1 MSTAQLTSRTPRRA
15 YIIAPSVKQKEELLK
30 RFDRYCSLY
39 YITMGSVYNI
49 AQTAM
54 VDAYNAI
61 KDDKKLYRQQ
71 TKQYINKALAAY
83 DTWNS
88 KMKAQLRDR
97 YQMWLDISDD
107 VAEKMKMHV
116 QKLRWSYDAVLMR
129 HNDTEHL
136 LKAHL
141 LTALTMN
148 DLALST
154 FRKYIAD
161 GSEKT
166 KVDMRLLFSK
176 ESSFKDVATNWE
188 NAVRRVLKCSGGDI
202 DCNKDSNCVLAADI
216 ISRKL
221 ADFKMYEEAC
231 GYGAEYNP
239 EVIAKYIDD

>member
-1 MSTAQLTSRTPRRA
+1 MNIRRSLVRQNRNLLAVHPDVMKRTMDA
-15 YIIAPSVKQKEELLK
+15 VNDQ
-30 RFDRYCSLY
+30 CSLY
-39 YITMGSVYNI
+39 YIIIGSVYNL
-49 AQTAM
+49 AQSSM
-54 VDAYNAI
+54 LDA
-61 KDDKKLYRQQ
+61 KVMLEE
-71 TKQYINKALAAY
+71 TKHWKHEVKRDVNKALAAY

-202 DCNKDSNCVLAADI
+202 DCNKDNNCVLAADI

-239 EVIAKYIDD
+239 EVIEKYIDD

>member
-1 MSTAQLTSRTPRRA
+1 MNIRRSLVRQNRNLLAVHPDVMKRTMDA
-15 YIIAPSVKQKEELLK
+15 VNDQ
-30 RFDRYCSLY
+30 CSLY
-39 YITMGSVYNI
+39 YIIIGSVYNL
-49 AQTAM
+49 AQSSM
-54 VDAYNAI
+54 LDA
-61 KDDKKLYRQQ
+61 KVMLEE
-71 TKQYINKALAAY
+71 TKHWKHEVKRDVNKALAAY
-83 DTWNS
+83 DAWNS
-88 KMKAQLRDR
+88 KMKVQLWDR

-107 VAEKMKMHV
+107 VAEKMKIHV
-116 QKLRWSYDAVLMR
+116 QKLRWSYDAVLMK

-166 KVDMRLLFSK
+166 KVDMSLLFSK

-202 DCNKDSNCVLAADI
+202 DCNKDSNCCVG
-216 ISRKL
+216 
-221 ADFKMYEEAC
+221 C
-231 GYGAEYNP
+231 GHHQQETG
-239 EVIAKYIDD
+239 

>member
-1 MSTAQLTSRTPRRA
+1 MNIRSLVRRNRNLLAVHPDVMKRTMDA
-15 YIIAPSVKQKEELLK
+15 VNDQ
-30 RFDRYCSLY
+30 CSLY
-39 YITMGSVYNI
+39 YIIIGSVYNL
-49 AQTAM
+49 AQSSM
-54 VDAYNAI
+54 LDA
-61 KDDKKLYRQQ
+61 KVLLQE
-71 TKQYINKALAAY
+71 TKHWKHEVKRDVNRALAAY
-83 DTWNS
+83 DTWDS
-88 KMKAQLRDR
+88 KMKVQLWDR

-116 QKLRWSYDAVLMR
+116 QKLKWSYDAVLMK

-148 DLALST
+148 DLALQT

-166 KVDMRLLFSK
+166 KVDMSLLFSK
-176 ESSFKDVATNWE
+176 ESSFKDVAKNWD

-221 ADFKMYEEAC
+221 ADFGMYEEAC

-239 EVIAKYIDD
+239 EVIEKYIDE

>member
-1 MSTAQLTSRTPRRA
+1 MNIRRSLVRQNRNLLAVHPDVMKRTMDA
-15 YIIAPSVKQKEELLK
+15 VNDQ
-30 RFDRYCSLY
+30 CSLY
-39 YITMGSVYNI
+39 YIIIGSVYNL
-49 AQTAM
+49 AQSSM
-54 VDAYNAI
+54 LDA
-61 KDDKKLYRQQ
+61 KVMLQE
-71 TKQYINKALAAY
+71 TKHWKHEVKRDVNKALAAY

-88 KMKAQLRDR
+88 KMKVQLRDR

-116 QKLRWSYDAVLMR
+116 QKLKWSYDAVLMK
-129 HNDTEHL
+129 HTDTEHL
-136 LKAHL
+136 LKSHL

-166 KVDMRLLFSK
+166 KVDMSLLFSK

-188 NAVRRVLKCSGGDI
+188 KAVRRVLKCSGGDI
-202 DCNKDSNCVLAADI
+202 DCNKDNNCVLAADI

-239 EVIAKYIDD
+239 EVIEKYIDD

>member
-1 MSTAQLTSRTPRRA
+1 MNIRRSLVRQNRNLLAVHPDVMKRTMDA
-15 YIIAPSVKQKEELLK
+15 VNDQ
-30 RFDRYCSLY
+30 CSLY
-39 YITMGSVYNI
+39 YIIIGSVYNL
-49 AQTAM
+49 AQSSM
-54 VDAYNAI
+54 LDA
-61 KDDKKLYRQQ
+61 KVMLQE
-71 TKQYINKALAAY
+71 TKHWKHEVKRDVNKALAAY
-83 DTWNS
+83 DAWNS
-88 KMKAQLRDR
+88 KMKVQLWDR

-116 QKLRWSYDAVLMR
+116 QKLKWSYDAVLMK

-154 FRKYIAD
+154 FKKYIAD

-166 KVDMRLLFSK
+166 KVDMSLLFSK
-176 ESSFKDVATNWE
+176 ESSFKDVAKNWE

-221 ADFKMYEEAC
+221 ADFGMYEEAC

-239 EVIAKYIDD
+239 EVIEKYIED

>member
-1 MSTAQLTSRTPRRA
+1 MNIRRSLVRRNRNLLAVHPDVMKRTMDA
-15 YIIAPSVKQKEELLK
+15 VNDQ
-30 RFDRYCSLY
+30 CSLY
-39 YITMGSVYNI
+39 YIIIGSVYNL
-49 AQTAM
+49 AQSSM
-54 VDAYNAI
+54 LDA
-61 KDDKKLYRQQ
+61 KVLLQE
-71 TKQYINKALAAY
+71 TKHWKHEVKRDVNKALAAY
-83 DTWNS
+83 DAWNS
-88 KMKAQLRDR
+88 KMKVQLWDR

-116 QKLRWSYDAVLMR
+116 QKLRWSYDAVLMK

-166 KVDMRLLFSK
+166 KVDMSLLFSK
-176 ESSFKDVATNWE
+176 ESSFKDVAKNWE

-202 DCNKDSNCVLAADI
+202 DCNKDSNCVLAVDI

-221 ADFKMYEEAC
+221 ADFGMYEEAC

-239 EVIAKYIDD
+239 EVIEKYIDE

>member
-1 MSTAQLTSRTPRRA
+1 MNIRRSLVRQNRNLLAVHPDVMKRTMDA
-15 YIIAPSVKQKEELLK
+15 VNDQ
-30 RFDRYCSLY
+30 CSLY
-39 YITMGSVYNI
+39 YIIIGSVYNL
-49 AQTAM
+49 AQSSM
-54 VDAYNAI
+54 LDA
-61 KDDKKLYRQQ
+61 KVMLYE
-71 TKQYINKALAAY
+71 TKHWKHEVKRDVNKALAAY
-83 DTWNS
+83 DAWNS
-88 KMKAQLRDR
+88 KMKVQLWDR
-97 YQMWLDISDD
+97 YQMWLDISDN
-107 VAEKMKMHV
+107 VADKMKMHV

-166 KVDMRLLFSK
+166 KVDMSLLFSK
-176 ESSFKDVATNWE
+176 ESSFKDVAKNWE

-202 DCNKDSNCVLAADI
+202 DCNKDNNCVLAADI

-221 ADFKMYEEAC
+221 ADFGMYEEAC

-239 EVIAKYIDD
+239 EVIEKYIDE

>member
-1 MSTAQLTSRTPRRA
+1 MNIRRSLVRRNRNLLAVHPDVMKRTMDA
-15 YIIAPSVKQKEELLK
+15 VNDQ
-30 RFDRYCSLY
+30 CSLY
-39 YITMGSVYNI
+39 YIIIGSVYNL
-49 AQTAM
+49 AQSSM
-54 VDAYNAI
+54 LDA
-61 KDDKKLYRQQ
+61 KVMLQE
-71 TKQYINKALAAY
+71 TKHWKHEVKRDVNKALAAY
-83 DTWNS
+83 DAWNS
-88 KMKAQLRDR
+88 KMKVQLWDR

-116 QKLRWSYDAVLMR
+116 QKLRWSYDAVLMK

-166 KVDMRLLFSK
+166 KVDMSLLFSK
-176 ESSFKDVATNWE
+176 ESSFKDVAKNWE

-202 DCNKDSNCVLAADI
+202 DCNKDNNCVLAADI

-221 ADFKMYEEAC
+221 ADFGMYEEAC

-239 EVIAKYIDD
+239 EVIEKYIDE

>member
-1 MSTAQLTSRTPRRA
+1 MNIRRSLVRQNRNLLAVHPDVMKRTMDA
-15 YIIAPSVKQKEELLK
+15 VNDQ
-30 RFDRYCSLY
+30 CSLY
-39 YITMGSVYNI
+39 YIIIGSVYNL
-49 AQTAM
+49 AQSSM
-54 VDAYNAI
+54 LDA
-61 KDDKKLYRQQ
+61 KVMLEE
-71 TKQYINKALAAY
+71 TKHWKHEVKRDVNKALAAY
-83 DTWNS
+83 DAWNS
-88 KMKAQLRDR
+88 KMK
-97 YQMWLDISDD
+97 I
-107 VAEKMKMHV
+107 HV
-116 QKLRWSYDAVLMR
+116 QKLRWSYDAVLMK

-166 KVDMRLLFSK
+166 KVDMSLLFSK

-239 EVIAKYIDD
+239 EVIEKYIE

>member
-1 MSTAQLTSRTPRRA
+1 MNIRRGLVRTNRN
-15 YIIAPSVKQKEELLK
+15 LLAVHPDVMK
-30 RFDRYCSLY
+30 RTMDAVNDQCSLY
-39 YITMGSVYNI
+39 YIIIGSVYNL
-49 AQTAM
+49 AQSSM
-54 VDAYNAI
+54 LDA
-61 KDDKKLYRQQ
+61 KVLLQE
-71 TKQYINKALAAY
+71 TKHWKHEVKRDVNKALAAY
-83 DTWNS
+83 DAWNS
-88 KMKAQLRDR
+88 KMKVQLWDR

-116 QKLRWSYDAVLMR
+116 QKLRWSYDAVLMK

-166 KVDMRLLFSK
+166 KVDMSLLFSK
-176 ESSFKDVATNWE
+176 EGSFKDVAKNWE

-202 DCNKDSNCVLAADI
+202 DCNKDNNCVLAADI

-221 ADFKMYEEAC
+221 ADFGMYEEAC

-239 EVIAKYIDD
+239 EVIEKYIDE

>member
-1 MSTAQLTSRTPRRA
+1 MNIRRSLVRQNRNLLAVHPDVMKRTMDA
-15 YIIAPSVKQKEELLK
+15 VNDQ
-30 RFDRYCSLY
+30 CSLY
-39 YITMGSVYNI
+39 YIIIGSVYNL
-49 AQTAM
+49 AQSSM
-54 VDAYNAI
+54 LDA
-61 KDDKKLYRQQ
+61 KVMLEETRHWKHEVKRDV
-71 TKQYINKALAAY
+71 NKALAAY
-83 DTWNS
+83 DAWNS
-88 KMKAQLRDR
+88 KMKVQLRDR

-116 QKLRWSYDAVLMR
+116 QKLKWSYDAVLMK

-166 KVDMRLLFSK
+166 KVDMSLLFSK
-176 ESSFKDVATNWE
+176 DSSFKDVATNWE
-188 NAVRRVLKCSGGDI
+188 KAVRRVLKCSGGDI

-239 EVIAKYIDD
+239 EVIEKYIDD

>member
-1 MSTAQLTSRTPRRA
+1 MNIRRSLVRQNRNLLAVHPDVMKRTMDA
-15 YIIAPSVKQKEELLK
+15 VNDQ
-30 RFDRYCSLY
+30 CSLY
-39 YITMGSVYNI
+39 YIIIGSVYNL
-49 AQTAM
+49 AQSSM
-54 VDAYNAI
+54 LDA
-61 KDDKKLYRQQ
+61 KVMLEE
-71 TKQYINKALAAY
+71 TKHWKHEVKRDVNKALAAY

-202 DCNKDSNCVLAADI
+202 DCNKDNNCVLAADI
-216 ISRKL
+216 IRRKL
-221 ADFKMYEEAC
+221 ADFAMYEEAC

>member
-1 MSTAQLTSRTPRRA
+1 MSIRRSLVRQNRNLLAVHPDVMKRTMDA
-15 YIIAPSVKQKEELLK
+15 VNDQ
-30 RFDRYCSLY
+30 CSLY
-39 YITMGSVYNI
+39 YIIIGSVYNL
-49 AQTAM
+49 AQSSM
-54 VDAYNAI
+54 LDA
-61 KDDKKLYRQQ
+61 KVMLQE
-71 TKQYINKALAAY
+71 TKHWKHEVKRDVNKALAAY
-83 DTWNS
+83 DAWNS
-88 KMKAQLRDR
+88 KMKVQLWDR

-116 QKLRWSYDAVLMR
+116 QKLKWSYDAVLMK

-166 KVDMRLLFSK
+166 KVDMSLLFSK
-176 ESSFKDVATNWE
+176 ESSFKDVAKNWE
-188 NAVRRVLKCSGGDI
+188 NAVRRVLKLDGGDI
-202 DCNKDSNCVLAADI
+202 DCNKDCNCVLAADI
-216 ISRKL
+216 IRRKL
-221 ADFKMYEEAC
+221 ANFGMYEEAC

-239 EVIAKYIDD
+239 EVIEKYIDE

>member
-1 MSTAQLTSRTPRRA
+1 MNIRRSLVRQNRNLLAVHPDVMKRTMDA
-15 YIIAPSVKQKEELLK
+15 VNDQ
-30 RFDRYCSLY
+30 CSLY
-39 YITMGSVYNI
+39 YIIIGSVYNL
-49 AQTAM
+49 AQSSM
-54 VDAYNAI
+54 LDA
-61 KDDKKLYRQQ
+61 KVMLEE
-71 TKQYINKALAAY
+71 TKHWKHEVKRDVNKALAAY

-129 HNDTEHL
+129 YNDTEHL

-148 DLALST
+148 DLALLT

-166 KVDMRLLFSK
+166 KVDMSLLFSK
-176 ESSFKDVATNWE
+176 ESSFKDVAKNYE

-202 DCNKDSNCVLAADI
+202 DCNKDNNCQLAADI

-221 ADFKMYEEAC
+221 ANFGMYEEAC

-239 EVIAKYIDD
+239 EVIEKYVDE

>member
-1 MSTAQLTSRTPRRA
+1 MNIRRSLVRQNRNLLAVHPDVMKRTMDA
-15 YIIAPSVKQKEELLK
+15 VNDQ
-30 RFDRYCSLY
+30 CSLY
-39 YITMGSVYNI
+39 YIIIGSVYNL
-49 AQTAM
+49 AQSSM
-54 VDAYNAI
+54 LDA
-61 KDDKKLYRQQ
+61 KVMLQE
-71 TKQYINKALAAY
+71 TKHWKHEVKRDVNKALAAY
-83 DTWNS
+83 DAWNS
-88 KMKAQLRDR
+88 KMKVQLWDR

-107 VAEKMKMHV
+107 VADKMKMHV
-116 QKLRWSYDAVLMR
+116 QKLRWSYDAVLMK

-166 KVDMRLLFSK
+166 KVDMSLLFSK
-176 ESSFKDVATNWE
+176 ESSFKDVAKNWE
-188 NAVRRVLKCSGGDI
+188 NAVRRVLKCDGGDI

-221 ADFKMYEEAC
+221 ANFGMYEEAC

-239 EVIAKYIDD
+239 EVIEKYIDE

>member
-1 MSTAQLTSRTPRRA
+1 
-15 YIIAPSVKQKEELLK
+15 
-30 RFDRYCSLY
+30 
-39 YITMGSVYNI
+39 
-49 AQTAM
+49 
-54 VDAYNAI
+54 
-61 KDDKKLYRQQ
+61 
-71 TKQYINKALAAY
+71 
-83 DTWNS
+83 
-88 KMKAQLRDR
+88 MKAQLRDR

-202 DCNKDSNCVLAADI
+202 DCNKDNNCVLAADI

-221 ADFKMYEEAC
+221 ADFAMYEEAC
-231 GYGAEYNP
+231 GYGAEYNH
-239 EVIAKYIDD
+239 EVIEKYIDD

>member
-1 MSTAQLTSRTPRRA
+1 MNIRRSLVRQNRNLLAVHPDVMKRTMDA
-15 YIIAPSVKQKEELLK
+15 VNDQ
-30 RFDRYCSLY
+30 CSLY
-39 YITMGSVYNI
+39 YIIIGSVYNL
-49 AQTAM
+49 AQSSM
-54 VDAYNAI
+54 LDAKVMLEETRYW
-61 KDDKKLYRQQ
+61 KHEVKRDV
-71 TKQYINKALAAY
+71 NKALAAY
-83 DTWNS
+83 DAWNS
-88 KMKAQLRDR
+88 KMKVQLRDR

-116 QKLRWSYDAVLMR
+116 QKLKWSYDAVLMK
-129 HNDTEHL
+129 HTDTEHL
-136 LKAHL
+136 LKSHL

-166 KVDMRLLFSK
+166 KVDMSLLFSK

-188 NAVRRVLKCSGGDI
+188 KAVRRVLKCSGGDI
-202 DCNKDSNCVLAADI
+202 DCNKDNNCVLAADI

-239 EVIAKYIDD
+239 EVIEKYIDD

>member
-1 MSTAQLTSRTPRRA
+1 MNIRRSLVRQNRNMLAVHPDVMKRTMDA
-15 YIIAPSVKQKEELLK
+15 VNDQ
-30 RFDRYCSLY
+30 CSLY
-39 YITMGSVYNI
+39 YIIIGSVYNL
-49 AQTAM
+49 AQSSM
-54 VDAYNAI
+54 LDA
-61 KDDKKLYRQQ
+61 KVMLEE
-71 TKQYINKALAAY
+71 TKHWKYEVKRDVNKALAAY

-166 KVDMRLLFSK
+166 KVDMRLRFRKKVRSK
-176 ESSFKDVATNWE
+176 MW
-188 NAVRRVLKCSGGDI
+188 RRTGRTL
-202 DCNKDSNCVLAADI
+202 
-216 ISRKL
+216 
-221 ADFKMYEEAC
+221 
-231 GYGAEYNP
+231 
-239 EVIAKYIDD
+239 

>member
-1 MSTAQLTSRTPRRA
+1 MNIRRSLVRQNRNLLAVHPDVMKRTMDA
-15 YIIAPSVKQKEELLK
+15 VNDQ
-30 RFDRYCSLY
+30 CSLY
-39 YITMGSVYNI
+39 YIIIGSVYNL
-49 AQTAM
+49 AQSSM
-54 VDAYNAI
+54 LDA
-61 KDDKKLYRQQ
+61 KVMLQE
-71 TKQYINKALAAY
+71 TKHWKHEVKRDVNKALAAY
-83 DTWNS
+83 DAWNS
-88 KMKAQLRDR
+88 KMKVQLRDR

-116 QKLRWSYDAVLMR
+116 QKLKWSYDAVLMK

-136 LKAHL
+136 LKAYL

-166 KVDMRLLFSK
+166 KVDMSLLFSK
-176 ESSFKDVATNWE
+176 ESSFEDVAKNWE
-188 NAVRRVLKCSGGDI
+188 KAVRRVLKCSGGDI
-202 DCNKDSNCVLAADI
+202 DCNKDNNCVLAADI

-239 EVIAKYIDD
+239 EVIEKYIDD

>member
-1 MSTAQLTSRTPRRA
+1 MNIRRSLVRQNRNLLAVHPDVMKRTMDA
-15 YIIAPSVKQKEELLK
+15 VNDQ
-30 RFDRYCSLY
+30 CSLY
-39 YITMGSVYNI
+39 YIIIGSVYNL
-49 AQTAM
+49 AQSSM
-54 VDAYNAI
+54 LDA
-61 KDDKKLYRQQ
+61 KVMLEE
-71 TKQYINKALAAY
+71 TKHWKHEVKRDVNKALAAY
-83 DTWNS
+83 DAWNS
-88 KMKAQLRDR
+88 KMKVQLWDR

-116 QKLRWSYDAVLMR
+116 QKLKWSYDAVLMK

-148 DLALST
+148 DLALQT

-166 KVDMRLLFSK
+166 KVDMSLLFSK
-176 ESSFKDVATNWE
+176 ESSFKDVAKNWE
-188 NAVRRVLKCSGGDI
+188 NAVRRILKCSGGDI

-239 EVIAKYIDD
+239 EVIEKYIEE

>member
-1 MSTAQLTSRTPRRA
+1 MNIRRSLIRQNRNLLAVHPDVMKRTMDA
-15 YIIAPSVKQKEELLK
+15 VNGQ
-30 RFDRYCSLY
+30 CSLY
-39 YITMGSVYNI
+39 YIIIGSVYNL
-49 AQTAM
+49 AQSSM
-54 VDAYNAI
+54 FDA
-61 KDDKKLYRQQ
+61 KVMLEETRHWKHEVKRDV
-71 TKQYINKALAAY
+71 NKALAAY
-83 DTWNS
+83 DAWNS
-88 KMKAQLRDR
+88 EMKVQLRDR

-116 QKLRWSYDAVLMR
+116 QKLKWSYDAVLMK

-166 KVDMRLLFSK
+166 KVDMSLLFSK

-188 NAVRRVLKCSGGDI
+188 KAVRRVLKCSGGDI
-202 DCNKDSNCVLAADI
+202 DCNKDNNCVLAADI

-239 EVIAKYIDD
+239 EVIEKYIDD

>member
-1 MSTAQLTSRTPRRA
+1 MNIRRSLVRQNRNLLAVHPDVMKRTMDA
-15 YIIAPSVKQKEELLK
+15 VNDQ
-30 RFDRYCSLY
+30 CSLY
-39 YITMGSVYNI
+39 YIIIGSVYNL
-49 AQTAM
+49 AQSSM
-54 VDAYNAI
+54 LDA
-61 KDDKKLYRQQ
+61 KVMLEE
-71 TKQYINKALAAY
+71 TKHWKHEVKRDVNKALAAY
-83 DTWNS
+83 DAWNS
-88 KMKAQLRDR
+88 KMKVQLRDR

-116 QKLRWSYDAVLMR
+116 QKLKWSYDAVLMK
-129 HNDTEHL
+129 HTDTEHL
-136 LKAHL
+136 LKSHL

-166 KVDMRLLFSK
+166 KVDMSLLFSK

-188 NAVRRVLKCSGGDI
+188 KAVRRVLKCSGGDI
-202 DCNKDSNCVLAADI
+202 DCNKDNNCVLAADI

-239 EVIAKYIDD
+239 EVIEKYIDD

>member
-1 MSTAQLTSRTPRRA
+1 MNIRRSLVRTNRN
-15 YIIAPSVKQKEELLK
+15 LLAVHPDVMK
-30 RFDRYCSLY
+30 RTMDAVNDQCSLY
-39 YITMGSVYNI
+39 YIIIGSVYNL
-49 AQTAM
+49 AQSSM
-54 VDAYNAI
+54 LDA
-61 KDDKKLYRQQ
+61 KVLLQE
-71 TKQYINKALAAY
+71 TKHWKHEVKRDVNKALAAY
-83 DTWNS
+83 DAWNS
-88 KMKAQLRDR
+88 KMKVQLWDR

-116 QKLRWSYDAVLMR
+116 QKLRWSYDAVLMK

-148 DLALST
+148 DLALSM

-166 KVDMRLLFSK
+166 KVDMSLLFSK
-176 ESSFKDVATNWE
+176 EGSFKDVAKNWE

-202 DCNKDSNCVLAADI
+202 DCNKDNNCVLAADI

-221 ADFKMYEEAC
+221 ADFGMYEEAC

-239 EVIAKYIDD
+239 EVIEKYIDE

>member
-1 MSTAQLTSRTPRRA
+1 MNIRRSLVRQNRNLLAVHPDVMKRTMDA
-15 YIIAPSVKQKEELLK
+15 VNDQ
-30 RFDRYCSLY
+30 CSLY
-39 YITMGSVYNI
+39 YIIIGSVYNL
-49 AQTAM
+49 AQSSM
-54 VDAYNAI
+54 LDA
-61 KDDKKLYRQQ
+61 KVMLEETRHWKHEVKRDV
-71 TKQYINKALAAY
+71 NKALAAY
-83 DTWNS
+83 DAWNS
-88 KMKAQLRDR
+88 KMKVQLRDR

-116 QKLRWSYDAVLMR
+116 QKLKWSYDAVLMK

-166 KVDMRLLFSK
+166 KVDMSLLFSK

-202 DCNKDSNCVLAADI
+202 DCNKDNNCVLAADI
-216 ISRKL
+216 ISR
-221 ADFKMYEEAC
+221 
-231 GYGAEYNP
+231 
-239 EVIAKYIDD
+239 

>member
-1 MSTAQLTSRTPRRA
+1 MNIRRSLVRQNRNLLAVHPDVMKRTMDA
-15 YIIAPSVKQKEELLK
+15 VNDQ
-30 RFDRYCSLY
+30 CSLY
-39 YITMGSVYNI
+39 YIIIGSVYNL
-49 AQTAM
+49 AQSSM
-54 VDAYNAI
+54 LDA
-61 KDDKKLYRQQ
+61 KVMLEETRHWKHEVKRDV
-71 TKQYINKALAAY
+71 NKALAAY
-83 DTWNS
+83 DAWNS
-88 KMKAQLRDR
+88 KMKVKLRDR

-116 QKLRWSYDAVLMR
+116 QKLKWSYDAVLMK

-166 KVDMRLLFSK
+166 KVDMSLLFSK

-188 NAVRRVLKCSGGDI
+188 KAVRRVLKCSGGDI

-231 GYGAEYNP
+231 GYGTEYNP
-239 EVIAKYIDD
+239 EVIEKYIDD

>member
-1 MSTAQLTSRTPRRA
+1 MNIRRSLVRQNRNLLAVHPDVMKRTMDA
-15 YIIAPSVKQKEELLK
+15 VNDQ
-30 RFDRYCSLY
+30 CSLY
-39 YITMGSVYNI
+39 YIIIGSVYNL
-49 AQTAM
+49 AQSSM
-54 VDAYNAI
+54 LDA
-61 KDDKKLYRQQ
+61 KVMLEETRHWKHEVKRDV
-71 TKQYINKALAAY
+71 NKALAAY
-83 DTWNS
+83 DAWNS
-88 KMKAQLRDR
+88 KMKVQLRDR

-116 QKLRWSYDAVLMR
+116 QKLKWSYDAVLMK

-166 KVDMRLLFSK
+166 KVDMSLLFSK

-188 NAVRRVLKCSGGDI
+188 KAVRRVLKCSGGDI

-231 GYGAEYNP
+231 EYGAEYNP
-239 EVIAKYIDD
+239 EVIEKYIDD

>member
-1 MSTAQLTSRTPRRA
+1 MSIRRSLVRQNRNMLAVHPDVMKRTMDA
-15 YIIAPSVKQKEELLK
+15 VNDQ
-30 RFDRYCSLY
+30 CSLY
-39 YITMGSVYNI
+39 YIIIGSVYNL
-49 AQTAM
+49 AQSSM
-54 VDAYNAI
+54 LDA
-61 KDDKKLYRQQ
+61 KVMLQE
-71 TKQYINKALAAY
+71 TKHWKHEVKRDVNKALAAY
-83 DTWNS
+83 DAWNS
-88 KMKAQLRDR
+88 KMKVQLWDR

-107 VAEKMKMHV
+107 VADKMKMHV
-116 QKLRWSYDAVLMR
+116 QKLRWSYDAVLMK

-166 KVDMRLLFSK
+166 KVDMSLLFSK
-176 ESSFKDVATNWE
+176 ESSFKDVAKNWE
-188 NAVRRVLKCSGGDI
+188 NAVRRVLKCDGGDI

-221 ADFKMYEEAC
+221 ANFGMYEEAC

-239 EVIAKYIDD
+239 EVIEKYIDE

>member
-1 MSTAQLTSRTPRRA
+1 MNIRRSLVRQNRNLLAVHPDVMKRTMDA
-15 YIIAPSVKQKEELLK
+15 VNDQ
-30 RFDRYCSLY
+30 CSLY
-39 YITMGSVYNI
+39 YIIIGSVYNL
-49 AQTAM
+49 AQSSM
-54 VDAYNAI
+54 LDA
-61 KDDKKLYRQQ
+61 KVMLEE
-71 TKQYINKALAAY
+71 TKHWKHEVKRDVNKALAAY

-88 KMKAQLRDR
+88 KMKVQLRDR

-116 QKLRWSYDAVLMR
+116 QKLKWSYDAVLMK

-148 DLALST
+148 DLALQT

-161 GSEKT
+161 GSEKI
-166 KVDMRLLFSK
+166 KVDMSSLFSK
-176 ESSFKDVATNWE
+176 ESSFEDVAKNWE
-188 NAVRRVLKCSGGDI
+188 KAVRRVLKCSGGDI

-239 EVIAKYIDD
+239 EIIAKYIDD

>member
-1 MSTAQLTSRTPRRA
+1 MNIRRGLVRTNRN
-15 YIIAPSVKQKEELLK
+15 LLAVHPDVMK
-30 RFDRYCSLY
+30 RTMDAVNDQCSLY
-39 YITMGSVYNI
+39 YIIIGSVYNL
-49 AQTAM
+49 AQSSM
-54 VDAYNAI
+54 LDA
-61 KDDKKLYRQQ
+61 KVLLQE
-71 TKQYINKALAAY
+71 TKHWKHEVKRDVNKALAAY
-83 DTWNS
+83 DAWNS
-88 KMKAQLRDR
+88 KMKVQLWDR

-116 QKLRWSYDAVLMR
+116 QKLRWSYDAVLMK

-166 KVDMRLLFSK
+166 KVDMSLLFSK
-176 ESSFKDVATNWE
+176 EGSFKDVAKNWE
-188 NAVRRVLKCSGGDI
+188 NAVRRVLKCRGGDI
-202 DCNKDSNCVLAADI
+202 DCNKDNNCVLAADI

-221 ADFKMYEEAC
+221 ADFGMYEEAC

-239 EVIAKYIDD
+239 EVIEKYIDE

>member
-1 MSTAQLTSRTPRRA
+1 MNIRRSLVRQNRNLLAVHPDVMKRTMDA
-15 YIIAPSVKQKEELLK
+15 VNDQ
-30 RFDRYCSLY
+30 CSLY
-39 YITMGSVYNI
+39 YIIIGSVYNL
-49 AQTAM
+49 AQSSM
-54 VDAYNAI
+54 LDA
-61 KDDKKLYRQQ
+61 KVLLQE
-71 TKQYINKALAAY
+71 TKHWKHEVKRDVNKALAAY
-83 DTWNS
+83 DAWNS
-88 KMKAQLRDR
+88 KMKVQLWDR

-116 QKLRWSYDAVLMR
+116 QKLRWSYDAVLMK

-166 KVDMRLLFSK
+166 KVDMSLLFSK
-176 ESSFKDVATNWE
+176 ESSFKDVAKNWE

-202 DCNKDSNCVLAADI
+202 DCNKDNNCVLAADI

-221 ADFKMYEEAC
+221 ANFGMYEEAC

-239 EVIAKYIDD
+239 EVIEKYIDE

>member
-1 MSTAQLTSRTPRRA
+1 MNIRR
-15 YIIAPSVKQKEELLK
+15 SLVKQNRNLLAVHPDVMK
-30 RFDRYCSLY
+30 RTMDAVNDQCSLY
-39 YITMGSVYNI
+39 YIIIGSVYNL
-49 AQTAM
+49 AQSSM
-54 VDAYNAI
+54 LDA
-61 KDDKKLYRQQ
+61 KVMLQE
-71 TKQYINKALAAY
+71 TKHWKHEVKRDVNKALAAY
-83 DTWNS
+83 DAWNS
-88 KMKAQLRDR
+88 KMKVQLWDR

-116 QKLRWSYDAVLMR
+116 QKLRWSYDAVLMK

-166 KVDMRLLFSK
+166 KVDMSLLFSK
-176 ESSFKDVATNWE
+176 ESSFKDVAKNWE

-202 DCNKDSNCVLAADI
+202 DCNKDNNCVLAADI

-221 ADFKMYEEAC
+221 ADFGMYEEAC

-239 EVIAKYIDD
+239 EVIEKYIEE

>member
-1 MSTAQLTSRTPRRA
+1 MNIRRSLVRQNRNLLAVHPDVMKRTMDA
-15 YIIAPSVKQKEELLK
+15 VNDQ
-30 RFDRYCSLY
+30 CSLY
-39 YITMGSVYNI
+39 YIIIGSVYNL
-49 AQTAM
+49 AQSSM
-54 VDAYNAI
+54 LDA
-61 KDDKKLYRQQ
+61 KVMLEE
-71 TKQYINKALAAY
+71 TKHWKHEVKRDVNKALAAY

-188 NAVRRVLKCSGGDI
+188 NAVRRVLKCSGGDLTAT
-202 DCNKDSNCVLAADI
+202 KTAT
-216 ISRKL
+216 
-221 ADFKMYEEAC
+221 AC
-231 GYGAEYNP
+231 WLRTS
-239 EVIAKYIDD
+239 

>member
-1 MSTAQLTSRTPRRA
+1 MNIRRSLVRQNRNLLAVHPDVMKRTMDA
-15 YIIAPSVKQKEELLK
+15 VNDQ
-30 RFDRYCSLY
+30 CSLY
-39 YITMGSVYNI
+39 YIIIGSVYNL
-49 AQTAM
+49 AQSSM
-54 VDAYNAI
+54 LDA
-61 KDDKKLYRQQ
+61 KVMLQE
-71 TKQYINKALAAY
+71 TKHWKHEVKRDVNKALAAY
-83 DTWNS
+83 DAWNS
-88 KMKAQLRDR
+88 KMKVQLRDR

-116 QKLRWSYDAVLMR
+116 QKLKWSYDAVLMK
-129 HNDTEHL
+129 HTDTEHL

-141 LTALTMN
+141 LTALTMK

-166 KVDMRLLFSK
+166 KVDMSLLFSK

-188 NAVRRVLKCSGGDI
+188 KAVSRVLKCSGGDI

-221 ADFKMYEEAC
+221 VDFKMYEEAC

-239 EVIAKYIDD
+239 EVIEKYIDD

>member
-1 MSTAQLTSRTPRRA
+1 MNIRRSLVRQNRNLLAVHPDVMKRTMDA
-15 YIIAPSVKQKEELLK
+15 VNDQ
-30 RFDRYCSLY
+30 CSLY
-39 YITMGSVYNI
+39 YIIIGSVYNL
-49 AQTAM
+49 AQSSM
-54 VDAYNAI
+54 LDA
-61 KDDKKLYRQQ
+61 KVMLEETRHWKHEVKRDV
-71 TKQYINKALAAY
+71 NKALAAY
-83 DTWNS
+83 DAWNS
-88 KMKAQLRDR
+88 KMKVQLRDR

-116 QKLRWSYDAVLMR
+116 QKLKWSYDAVLMK
-129 HNDTEHL
+129 HTDTEHL

-188 NAVRRVLKCSGGDI
+188 KAVRRVLKCSGGDI
-202 DCNKDSNCVLAADI
+202 DCNKDNNCVLAADI

-239 EVIAKYIDD
+239 EVIEKYIDD

>member
-1 MSTAQLTSRTPRRA
+1 MNIRRSLVRQNRNLLAVHPDVMKRTMDA
-15 YIIAPSVKQKEELLK
+15 VNDQ
-30 RFDRYCSLY
+30 CSLY
-39 YITMGSVYNI
+39 YIIIGSVYNL
-49 AQTAM
+49 AQSSM
-54 VDAYNAI
+54 LDA
-61 KDDKKLYRQQ
+61 KVMLQE
-71 TKQYINKALAAY
+71 TKHWKHEVKRDVNKALAAY
-83 DTWNS
+83 DTWDS
-88 KMKAQLRDR
+88 KMKVQLCDR

-116 QKLRWSYDAVLMR
+116 QKLKWSYDAVLMK

-148 DLALST
+148 DLALQT

-166 KVDMRLLFSK
+166 KVDMSLLFSK
-176 ESSFKDVATNWE
+176 ESSFKDVAKNWE
-188 NAVRRVLKCSGGDI
+188 NAVRRILKCSGGDI

-239 EVIAKYIDD
+239 EVIEKYIEE